1 MFSFYGTE
9 RIKGHNKWKVLSD
22 TFSNLD
28 GHILAGKKK
37 YSHAAI
43 RINKKYNT
51 LRCNTISTL
60 HSFCKQQDMTY

>member
-9 RIKGHNKWKVLSD
+9 RIKGHNKWKVFSD

-51 LRCNTISTL
+51 LR
-60 HSFCKQQDMTY
+60 